1 MVRLRLKRIPRDL
14 IYCRNLRAQDWRF
27 SVPNLQQDRQMT
39 ALLDAKRSEISNLQN
54 LDEATLDQVL
64 ARSPRWRQ
72 WSGGARNSSDPSCT
86 KGTK

>member
-27 SVPNLQQDRQMT
+27 SAPNLQEDRQMT
-39 ALLDAKRSEISNLQN
+39 ALLDKKRSEISNLPN

-64 ARSPRWRQ
+64 SRSPRWRR
-72 WSGGARNSSDPSCT
+72 WSGSARS
-86 KGTK
+86 